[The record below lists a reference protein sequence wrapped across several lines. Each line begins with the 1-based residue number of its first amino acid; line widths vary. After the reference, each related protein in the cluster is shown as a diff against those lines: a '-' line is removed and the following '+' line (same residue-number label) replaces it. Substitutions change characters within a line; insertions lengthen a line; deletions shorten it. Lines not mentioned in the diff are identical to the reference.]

1 MGSEDD
7 DNREKRASDVPLDLI
22 KERDAFVRSFL
33 KKGVEYT
40 EQLLRENGELREELD
55 QLRDDNMSL
64 RAQIASDDAIREL
77 LATVEELRKERDRLA
92 KRSQRL
98 EGAEKEHAGRQE
110 KIEQEINDLANLY
123 VAGFQLHAS
132 LSPRRVV
139 RHVCDMLGQLV
150 GAEAFVLYVVDDSKN
165 VVPLAHEGLEEA
177 PGPLDHGV
185 GQVGEAILTMLPIIR
200 ERDLHGGSID
210 DPVAVIPLT
219 AEGRAVGAI
228 SVVRVLEQK
237 NEWANVDHELFQLI
251 GHQAAVAMIAANLY
265 DTDKGPLE
273 ALRGLSEKLGQ

>member
-1 MGSEDD
+1 VSSEDD
-7 DNREKRASDVPLDLI
+7 DNREQRASDVPLDLI

-40 EQLLRENGELREELD
+40 EQLLRENVELREELD

-77 LATVEELRKERDRLA
+77 LSTVEELRKERDRLVQ
-92 KRSQRL
+92 RSKRL
-98 EGAEKEHAGRQE
+98 EGAEQEHVGRQE
-110 KIEQEINDLANLY
+110 KIEAEINDLANLY

-150 GAEAFVLYVVDDSKN
+150 GAEAFVLYLVDESKK

-200 ERDLHGGSID
+200 ERDLHGGSLE

-237 NEWANVDHELFQLI
+237 DEWANVDHELFQLI

>member
-1 MGSEDD
+1 MGSDD
-7 DNREKRASDVPLDLI
+7 DSRERRASDVPLDLI

-55 QLRDDNMSL
+55 QLRDDNTSL
-64 RAQIASDDAIREL
+64 RAQVASDDAIREL
-77 LATVEELRKERDRLA
+77 LVTVEELRKERDRLVQ
-92 KRSQRL
+92 RSQKL
-98 EGAEKEHAGRQE
+98 EGAEAEHAGRQAQ
-110 KIEQEINDLANLY
+110 IEQEINDLANLY

-150 GAEAFVLYVVDDSKN
+150 GAEAFVLYLVDAAKK
-165 VVPLAHEGLEEA
+165 VVPLVHEGLEEA
-177 PGPLDHGV
+177 PGPLDEGV
-185 GQVGEAILTMLPIIR
+185 GLVGEAILTALPIIR

-228 SVVRVLEQK
+228 SVVRVLSQK
-237 NEWANVDHELFQLI
+237 NEWANVDRELFQLI

-265 DTDKGPLE
+265 DTDKGPKE
-273 ALRGLSEKLGQ
+273 ALAGLSEKLGS

>member
-1 MGSEDD
+1 MGDD
-7 DNREKRASDVPLDLI
+7 DNRDQRASDVPLDLI

-40 EQLLRENGELREELD
+40 EQLLRENVELREELD
-55 QLRDDNMSL
+55 QLRDDNTGL

-77 LATVEELRKERDRLA
+77 LATVDELRKERDRLVQ
-92 KRSQRL
+92 RSKKL
-98 EGAEKEHAGRQE
+98 EGAEKEHAGRQQQ
-110 KIEQEINDLANLY
+110 IEQEINDLANLY

-150 GAEAFVLYVVDDSKN
+150 GAEAFVLYLVDESKK

-177 PGPLDHGV
+177 PSTLDHGV
-185 GQVGEAILTMLPIIR
+185 GTVGEAILTQLPIIR

-228 SVVRVLEQK
+228 SVVRVLSQK

-273 ALRGLSEKLGQ
+273 ALGGLSEKLGQ

>member
-7 DNREKRASDVPLDLI
+7 DNREQRASDVPLDLI

-40 EQLLRENGELREELD
+40 EQLLRENGELRDELD
-55 QLRDDNMSL
+55 QLRDDNVSL

-77 LATVEELRKERDRLA
+77 LSTVEELRKERDRLA
-92 KRSQRL
+92 QRSQRL

-150 GAEAFVLYVVDDSKN
+150 GAEAFVLYLVDENKK

-177 PGPLDHGV
+177 PGTLDSGV

-200 ERDLHGGSID
+200 ERDLHGGSLE

>member
-1 MGSEDD
+1 MGSDD
-7 DNREKRASDVPLDLI
+7 DSRERRASDVPLDLI

-55 QLRDDNMSL
+55 RLRADNTSL
-64 RAQIASDDAIREL
+64 RSQIASDDAIREL
-77 LATVEELRKERDRLA
+77 LLTVEELRKERDRLIQ
-92 KRSQRL
+92 RSEKL
-98 EGAEKEHAGRQE
+98 EGAEAEHAGRQAQ
-110 KIEQEINDLANLY
+110 IEQEINDLANLY

-150 GAEAFVLYVVDDSKN
+150 GAEAFVLYLVDASQKI
-165 VVPLAHEGLEEA
+165 VPIAHEGLEEA
-177 PGPLDHGV
+177 PQTLAEGG
-185 GQVGEAILTMLPIIR
+185 GAVGEAILTSLPSIR

-228 SVVRVLEQK
+228 SVVRVLRQK

-265 DTDKGPLE
+265 DADKGPSE
-273 ALRGLSEKLGQ
+273 ALAGLSEKLGS

>member
-1 MGSEDD
+1 MGSDD
-7 DNREKRASDVPLDLI
+7 DTRDRRASDVPLDLI

-55 QLRDDNMSL
+55 QLRDDNTSL
-64 RAQIASDDAIREL
+64 RAQVASDDAIREL
-77 LATVEELRKERDRLA
+77 LVTVEELRKERDRLVQ
-92 KRSQRL
+92 RSQKL
-98 EGAEKEHAGRQE
+98 EDTEAEHAGRQA

-150 GAEAFVLYVVDDSKN
+150 GAEAFVLYLVDSSKTI
-165 VVPLAHEGLEEA
+165 VPLAHEGLEEA
-177 PGPLDHGV
+177 PSSIDEGV
-185 GQVGEAILTMLPIIR
+185 GPVGEAILTSLPIIR

-228 SVVRVLEQK
+228 SVVRVLSQK

-265 DTDKGPLE
+265 DTDKGPKD
-273 ALRGLSEKLGQ
+273 ALAGLSEKLGS

>member
-1 MGSEDD
+1 VGSDD
-7 DNREKRASDVPLDLI
+7 DSRERRASDVPLDLI

-40 EQLLRENGELREELD
+40 EQLLRENGELREELE
-55 QLRDDNMSL
+55 QLRDDNTSL
-64 RAQIASDDAIREL
+64 RAQVASDDAIREL
-77 LATVEELRKERDRLA
+77 LVTVEELQKERDRLVQ
-92 KRSQRL
+92 RSKKL
-98 EGAEKEHAGRQE
+98 EGAEAEHAGRQAQ
-110 KIEQEINDLANLY
+110 IEQEINDLANLY

-150 GAEAFVLYVVDDSKN
+150 GAEAFVLYLVDASKKI
-165 VVPLAHEGLEEA
+165 VPLAHEGLEEA
-177 PGPLDHGV
+177 PETLAEGTGP
-185 GQVGEAILTMLPIIR
+185 VGEAILTSLPIIR

-228 SVVRVLEQK
+228 SVVRVLSQK

-265 DTDKGPLE
+265 DTEKGPKE
-273 ALRGLSEKLGQ
+273 ALAGLSEKLGS

>member
-1 MGSEDD
+1 MGDD
-7 DNREKRASDVPLDLI
+7 DKREKRASDVPLDLI

-64 RAQIASDDAIREL
+64 RAQVASDDAIREL
-77 LATVEELRKERDRLA
+77 LSTVDELRKERDRLV
-92 KRSQRL
+92 KRSKKL
-98 EGAEKEHAGRQE
+98 EGAEKENEGRQRQ
-110 KIEQEINDLANLY
+110 IEQEINDLANLY

-150 GAEAFVLYVVDDSKN
+150 GAEAFVVYLVDESKQ

-177 PGPLDHGV
+177 PSPLDHGE
-185 GQVGEAILTMLPIIR
+185 GAVGEAILTKLPNIR